1 VTLVAIQ
8 GRGLAVQ
15 RAHQRPVQE
24 SIRFELVVE
33 GVEVVRK
40 PGIHRSGKV
49 SGSAYEDIP
58 APGRWVEH
66 GVCKGRSPEWVNA
79 VFFPNRGDVSR
90 HQTAMDLCASCPV
103 VDPCRMYAI
112 ANPKVKGIWGGL
124 SEQQRRD
131 IRSRNRK
138 AREAARRATGDDTG
152 RDARRLYAVLEELA
166 LYPVGTRCE
175 VGRGDSGLMAAVI
188 ECAESKQWP
197 LPPGV
202 WGFAAEDAGGH
213 HVLYATLEERD
224 LSRVALDPLR
234 HSSRA
239 SSSPEVDDLDEYD
252 LDEYDLE
259 DQDIVVS

>member
-1 VTLVAIQ
+1 M
-8 GRGLAVQ
+8 Q
-15 RAHQRPVQE
+15 RAHQKPRSE
-24 SIRFELVVE
+24 AIRFELVVE
-33 GVEVVRK
+33 HAELIRTAGTR
-40 PGIHRSGKV
+40 RSGKV

-66 GVCKGRSPEWVNA
+66 GVCRGRSPEWVNA

-131 IRSRNRK
+131 VRSRNRK

-152 RDARRLYAVLEELA
+152 RDARRLYAVMEQLA
-166 LYPVGTRCE
+166 LYPVGTRAE
-175 VGRGDSGLMAAVI
+175 VGRGEPCVMEQLV
-188 ECAESKQWP
+188 EQLCAKRWP

-202 WGFAAEDAGGH
+202 WVFHPEHNGGH
-213 HVLYATLEERD
+213 DVLYAQLEERD
-224 LSRVALDPLR
+224 LSRVAPDPLR
-234 HSSRA
+234 RPSSTVHA
-239 SSSPEVDDLDEYD
+239 SAGEELADE
-252 LDEYDLE
+252 LDLE
-259 DQDIVVS
+259 DADEEMLDEEATIS

>member
-1 VTLVAIQ
+1 
-8 GRGLAVQ
+8 VQ
-15 RAHQRPVQE
+15 RLHQGPRQE
-24 SIRFELVVE
+24 AIRFELAVE
-33 GVEVVRK
+33 GVEVVKK
-40 PGIHRSGKV
+40 PGIHRSGKI

-79 VFFPNRGDVSR
+79 VFFPARGDVSR

-152 RDARRLYAVLEELA
+152 RDARRLYGVLEELA
-166 LYPVGTRCE
+166 LYPIGTRAE
-175 VGRGDSGLMAAVI
+175 VGRGDSGLLGQVVDQLRA
-188 ECAESKQWP
+188 KHWP

-202 WGFAAEDAGGH
+202 WEFDAEEAGGH
-213 HVLYATLEERD
+213 EVLFACLQERD
-224 LSRVALDPLR
+224 LSRVAPDPLR
-234 HSSRA
+234 TPTRVGARS
-239 SSSPEVDDLDEYD
+239 DE
-252 LDEYDLE
+252 LE
-259 DQDIVVS
+259 DFEDELDDEELSIS